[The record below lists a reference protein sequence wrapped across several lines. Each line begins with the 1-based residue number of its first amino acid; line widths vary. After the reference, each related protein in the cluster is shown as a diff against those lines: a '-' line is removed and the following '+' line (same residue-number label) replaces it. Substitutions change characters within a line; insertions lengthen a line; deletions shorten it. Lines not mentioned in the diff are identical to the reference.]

1 MGTLKP
7 GATYVYERA
16 EGIIYAR
23 ESGADPSTRQ
33 VVGYE
38 DSKAYDPV
46 SGHKID
52 TVFGMDLRRVAELVA
67 ILQAAETNPT
77 LQDALERAIIIYK
90 LTKTN
95 E

>member
-7 GATYVYERA
+7 GATYIYERA
-16 EGIIYAR
+16 DGIVYAR

-38 DSKAYDPV
+38 NAKSWDPIT
-46 SGHKID
+46 GHRID
-52 TVFGMDLRRVAELVA
+52 TFLGMDMQRVAELVGMA
-67 ILQAAETNPT
+67 QAAETNPT
-77 LQDALERAIIIYK
+77 LQDALERATIIYQ
-90 LTKTN
+90 LSKTH